1 MISQSPFTSFSSCP
15 RKEIAI
21 VTTAVLTREEAK
33 ESPQERM
40 SGSKLPYA
48 HGSRV
53 AFALWLAGTGTQE
66 KNGGGEWSRTTDAA
80 DMSRVNSDSNLLDL
94 LTEILL
100 EATDGDNP
108 SSAS

>member
-1 MISQSPFTSFSSCP
+1 MIPQSPFTSFSSCP
-15 RKEIAI
+15 EIAI

-66 KNGGGEWSRTTDAA
+66 KSGGGEWSRTTDAA
-80 DMSRVNSDSNLLDL
+80 DMSRVL
-94 LTEILL
+94 
-100 EATDGDNP
+100 
-108 SSAS
+108 

>member
-1 MISQSPFTSFSSCP
+1 
-15 RKEIAI
+15 

-66 KNGGGEWSRTTDAA
+66 KSGGGEWSRTTDAA